1 MQVALKDFLGCRGD
15 GTHGPAF
22 VQNQNIENIGGGV
35 GDGVGGI
42 FDHSEV
48 D

>member
-15 GTHGPAF
+15 GTHRPAF
-22 VQNQNIENIGGGV
+22 VQNQDIENIGG
-35 GDGVGGI
+35 GVGGI